1 MAIGCG
7 LALAAC
13 SASSTTGGGGSG
25 GAGGFG
31 GSTGTGHFTYGFGQ
45 HRVYRIEARVGA
57 TPQDIS
63 TVFGKFGA
71 GTTDRWLVPSHNGAH
86 YLVSTDRLQCGS
98 GECLAYAPSS
108 FATLELVKADGQ
120 DVIIEGI
127 PTINNAGDTIVYSA
141 AGGPHMRDLFVIKK
155 TATGW
160 GPATLITG
168 PSAYPYNNMPALTF
182 DQTRVLF
189 DCSQAPY
196 PEGGITDSCSV
207 RLDGSGQ
214 KIVVSSAT
222 LPNSRQ
228 QHVQFPRDSLD
239 GVLFESAWPQDGG
252 SPETIWLRKDDS
264 VPTPIGRNFNNA
276 VSPCGLRDGRFGV
289 LWLGGPGNTS
299 GAHELALAA
308 RDGTVIGV
316 LTPGVD
322 VDDIGIGCSD

>member
-1 MAIGCG
+1 MRWMGIGCS

-13 SASSTTGGGGSG
+13 SASTSTTGTGGGTGGSG
-25 GAGGFG
+25 GAGR
-31 GSTGTGHFTYGFGQ
+31 FTYTFQ
-45 HRVYRIEARVGA
+45 QRVFRIDARIKA
-57 TPQDIS
+57 TPQNIS
-63 TVFGKFGA
+63 TLFEKFGTGA
-71 GTTDRWLVPSHNGAH
+71 TDRWLVPSHNGAH

-108 FATLELVKADGQ
+108 FATLELVKAGGQ
-120 DVIIEGI
+120 DVIVEGI
-127 PTINNAGDTIVYSA
+127 PAINNAGDTIVYSA
-141 AGGPHMRDLFVIKK
+141 AGGPHMRDLFVTRK

-168 PSAYPYNNMPALTF
+168 SSAYPYNNMPALSF
-182 DQTRVLF
+182 DQSRVLF
-189 DCSQAPY
+189 DCSQAAY
-196 PEGGITDSCSV
+196 PEGGVTDACSV
-207 RLDGSGQ
+207 RLDGGGQ
-214 KIVVSSAT
+214 KVVVSSST

-228 QHVQFPRDSLD
+228 MHVQFPRDSLD

-252 SPETIWLRKDDS
+252 SPETIWLRKDDMA
-264 VPTPIGRNFNNA
+264 PTPIGRNFNNA

-289 LWLGGPGNTS
+289 LWLGGPGNTA
-299 GAHELALAA
+299 GKHELALAA